1 MNQYC
6 QQVGKGLAFPVSGQ
20 SIDLSVSTPTVPLA
34 VRERALWEKE
44 QRAQQQYERSV
55 VERGRRLEE
64 QRQKEMHRRSAVEDK
79 RRQRI
84 EEEKVRGYTLLGYLL
99 ISTGFSYILSLHPF
113 IFVLIFK
120 LKK

>member
-6 QQVGKGLAFPVSGQ
+6 QQVGRGLAFPVSGQ
-20 SIDLSVSTPTVPLA
+20 SIDLSVYTPTVSLA

-44 QRAQQQYERSV
+44 QRAQQQYERSM

-64 QRQKEMHRRSAVEDK
+64 QRQKEMLRRSAVEEK

-84 EEEKVRGYTLLGYLL
+84 EEEKVRGYRWTLFSLGYIHSENRCEVFFL
-99 ISTGFSYILSLHPF
+99 LSLF
-113 IFVLIFK
+113 LFWFF
-120 LKK
+120 